1 MVADG
6 PLEAGAARSAPHVRV
21 AIDRSVLATNA
32 RTAQSTSLDLKA
44 TMREFAVSKT
54 WREDMPRKTTLAA
67 LWSIGLAATATPA
80 IAADVTPQRLVNARS
95 EPQNWLMIHHDY
107 DNSRHSSLKEINRD
121 TVKNLELKYTFSIGG
136 RSTGGIMR
144 GKEESTPLVDDGY
157 MYVTDTWSRV
167 MKFDVRSGTEAIP
180 LWRYDPKIRVSRTT
194 RGLAMYGNNVFLST
208 YDARLIAL
216 SRDSGE
222 VVWEVQAAAPT
233 DPKTGTPSK
242 TQAFS
247 GAPLAIK
254 TAGGRELLVQ
264 GESTGGSLGT
274 RSWIGGFD
282 IKTGELAWRTFTIP
296 APGEPGSETWKDN
309 HNAWRIGGASVWQT
323 ASYDPA
329 TNLLYFGTGD
339 AFPTFDPEYRPG
351 DNLYTASTL
360 AVDADTGKIVWF
372 FQETP
377 NEHWDFDTP
386 SPKML
391 YEVNLNGET
400 RKVVAN
406 FSRNGYY
413 YTLDR
418 NNDQFIR
425 ADQYQEKVTWTKGID
440 PKTGRPLDYDPAS
453 DVQRYAG
460 LGQRRGKPGQ
470 EACPWYN
477 GSPTFFPPTFD
488 ARRMIAYVSGAEGCS
503 GGTIVQTP
511 MDDKKDWVGL
521 RMCCQE
527 QGRATA
533 HGALWALDVR
543 TGKIV
548 GKTQYPAPNQSG
560 MLSTDGDLVFTG
572 HSTGRFSAYDADT
585 VKELWSFSLGTPI
598 TAPPMTFGVGGKQY
612 VAVVAGG
619 DA

>member
-1 MVADG
+1 
-6 PLEAGAARSAPHVRV
+6 
-21 AIDRSVLATNA
+21 
-32 RTAQSTSLDLKA
+32 
-44 TMREFAVSKT
+44 
-54 WREDMPRKTTLAA
+54 MPRNAVLTA
-67 LWSIGLAATATPA
+67 LSSIGLVAIAAPA
-80 IAADVTPQRLVNARS
+80 IAADVTPQRLINAKN

-121 TVKNLELKYTFSIGG
+121 TAKNLELKYTFSIGG
-136 RSTGGIMR
+136 RSTGGTMR

-167 MKFDVRSGTEAIP
+167 MKFDVRSGTEAVP

-194 RGLAMYGNNVFLST
+194 RGLAMYGNNIFLST

-216 SRDSGE
+216 SRETGE
-222 VVWEVQAAAPT
+222 VVWEVQAAAPM
-233 DPKTGTPSK
+233 DPQTGTPSK

-282 IKTGELAWRTFTIP
+282 IKTGALVWRTFTIP
-296 APGEPGSETWKDN
+296 APGEPGSETWKDS

-360 AVDADTGKIVWF
+360 AFDADTGKIAWY

-391 YEVNLNGET
+391 YEVTLNGER

-406 FSRNGYY
+406 FSRNGFY

-418 NNDQFIR
+418 ANGQFLR

-440 PKTGRPLDYDPAS
+440 PKTGKPVDYDPNV
-453 DVQRYAG
+453 DVQTYAG
-460 LGQRRGKPGQ
+460 IGVRRGKAGQ
-470 EACPWYN
+470 ELCPWWS
-477 GSPTFFPPTFD
+477 GAPTFFPPTYD
-488 ARRMIAYVSGAEGCS
+488 AKRMVAYVAAAEGCS
-503 GGTIVQTP
+503 AGTSIKTP
-511 MDDKKDWVGL
+511 MDENRDWVGQ
-521 RMCCQE
+521 RMCCFE
-527 QGRATA
+527 QGRTNV
-533 HGALWALDVR
+533 HGSLWAVDVR
-543 TGKIV
+543 TGNVIAKERF
-548 GKTQYPAPNQSG
+548 PLPNESG
-560 MLSTDGDLVFTG
+560 LLSTGGDLLFSGHHTG
-572 HSTGRFSAYDADT
+572 QFAAYDADT
-585 VKELWSFSLGTPI
+585 LKELWSFGLGTPI
-598 TAPPMTFGVGGKQY
+598 TAPPMSYSVNGKQY
-612 VAVVAGG
+612 IAVVAGG
-619 DA
+619 AGDMRGARLYQPSAVIAVFGL

>member
-1 MVADG
+1 
-6 PLEAGAARSAPHVRV
+6 
-21 AIDRSVLATNA
+21 
-32 RTAQSTSLDLKA
+32 
-44 TMREFAVSKT
+44 
-54 WREDMPRKTTLAA
+54 MPRRLSLAA
-67 LWSIGLAATATPA
+67 LPLVVAAALPA
-80 IAADVTPQRLVNARS
+80 AAADVTFERLRNAAS
-95 EPQNWLMIHHDY
+95 DPQNWLMTHHDY
-107 DNSRHSSLKEINRD
+107 DNSRHSVLKDINRD
-121 TVKNLELKYTFSIGG
+121 NVKGLELKFAFSIGG
-136 RSTGGIMR
+136 RATGGTMR
-144 GKEESTPLVDDGY
+144 GKEESTPLVEDGF

-167 MKFDVRSGTEAIP
+167 MKFDVRNGTEAIP

-194 RGLAMYGNNVFLST
+194 RGLAMYGNNVILST

-216 SRDSGE
+216 NRETGE
-222 VVWEVQAAAPT
+222 VVWEVQAAAPQ
-233 DPKTGTPSK
+233 DPRYGTPSK
-242 TQAFS
+242 TQGFS
-247 GAPLAIK
+247 APPVAIK
-254 TAGGRELLVQ
+254 TAGGRELVIQ

-274 RSWIGGFD
+274 RSWIGAFD
-282 IKTGELAWRTFTIP
+282 MASGQLVWRTFTIP
-296 APGEPGSETWKDN
+296 APGEPGHETWKDN
-309 HNAWRIGGASVWQT
+309 HNAWRIGGASVWQA
-323 ASYDPA
+323 ASFDPA

-351 DNLYTASTL
+351 DNLYTASTI
-360 AVDADTGKIVWF
+360 AVDADTGKIAWY

-391 YEVNLNGET
+391 YETTINGET

-406 FSRNGYY
+406 FSRNGFY
-413 YTLDR
+413 YTIDR
-418 NNDQFIR
+418 TNGQFIR
-425 ADQYQEKVTWTKGID
+425 ADQYQEKVNWTKGID
-440 PKTGRPLDYDPAS
+440 PKTGKPVDYDPTS

-460 LGQRRGKPGQ
+460 IGQRRGKPGQ

-488 ARRMIAYVSGAEGCS
+488 AKRMIAYVSGAEGCS
-503 GGTIVQTP
+503 GATTVKTP
-511 MDDKKDWVGL
+511 MDENKDWVGI

-533 HGALWALDVR
+533 HGALWAVDVR

-548 GKTQYPAPNQSG
+548 GKTQYPLPNQSG

-572 HSTGRFSAYDADT
+572 HSTGRFSAYDADS

-598 TAPPMTFGVGGKQY
+598 TAPPMTYRAGGKQY

-619 DA
+619 EEAMRGAALYQPSAFVAVFGLK

>member
-1 MVADG
+1 MVSQG
-6 PLEAGAARSAPHVRV
+6 R
-21 AIDRSVLATNA
+21 
-32 RTAQSTSLDLKA
+32 K
-44 TMREFAVSKT
+44 
-54 WREDMPRKTTLAA
+54 DMPRKTIVTILSSFSLAVV
-67 LWSIGLAATATPA
+67 AAPA
-80 IAADVTPQRLVNARS
+80 IAADVTSHRLMNAAS

-107 DNSRHSSLKEINRD
+107 DNSRHSSLKEIDRD
-121 TVKNLELKYTFSIGG
+121 TVKNLRLKYTFSIGG
-136 RSTGGIMR
+136 RSTGGTMR

-167 MKFDVRSGTEAIP
+167 MKFDVRSGMEAIP

-194 RGLAMYGNNVFLST
+194 RGLAMYGNNLFRST
-208 YDARLIAL
+208 YDARIIAL
-216 SRDSGE
+216 DRDNGE
-222 VVWEVQAAAPT
+222 VVWEVKAAAPM

-254 TAGGRELLVQ
+254 TAGGRELVVQ

-282 IKTGELAWRTFTIP
+282 IETGALVWRTFTIP

-323 ASYDPA
+323 ASYDPV

-360 AVDADTGKIVWF
+360 AVDGDTGKIVWF

-391 YEVNLNGET
+391 YETTINGET

-406 FSRNGYY
+406 FSRNGFY

-418 NNDQFIR
+418 ANGQFIR
-425 ADQYQEKVTWTKGID
+425 ADQYQEKVTWTRGID
-440 PKTGRPLDYDPAS
+440 PKTGKPVDYDPARA
-453 DVQRYAG
+453 VQLYAG
-460 LGQRRGKPGQ
+460 IGTLRNKPGQ
-470 EACPWYN
+470 ESCPWWG
-477 GSPTFFPPTFD
+477 GSPTFFPPAFD
-488 ARRMIAYVSGAEGCS
+488 AKRMIAYVAGAEGCT
-503 GGTIVQTP
+503 GGYIIKSP
-511 MDDKKDWVGL
+511 MDETKDWVGQ

-527 QGRATA
+527 VGRSVA
-533 HGALWALDVR
+533 HGALWALDAR
-543 TGKIV
+543 TGKV
-548 GKTQYPAPNQSG
+548 VAKEQFPNPTESG
-560 MLSTDGDLVFTG
+560 MLSTAGDLLFTG
-572 HSTGRFSAYDADT
+572 HRDGRLAAYDADSL
-585 VKELWSFSLGTPI
+585 KELWRFSLGTPI
-598 TAPPMTFGVGGKQY
+598 TAPPMSYGVG
-612 VAVVAGG
+612 
-619 DA
+619 

>member
-1 MVADG
+1 
-6 PLEAGAARSAPHVRV
+6 
-21 AIDRSVLATNA
+21 
-32 RTAQSTSLDLKA
+32 
-44 TMREFAVSKT
+44 
-54 WREDMPRKTTLAA
+54 MPRNIILAA
-67 LWSIGLAATATPA
+67 LWSIGLVAIAPA
-80 IAADVTPQRLVNARS
+80 IAADVTPQRLVNAS
-95 EPQNWLMIHHDY
+95 DEPQNWLMIHHDY
-107 DNSRHSSLKEINRD
+107 DNSRHSSLQEINRD
-121 TVKNLELKYTFSIGG
+121 TVKNLELQYAFSIGG

-144 GKEESTPLVDDGY
+144 GKEESTPLVEDGY

-167 MKFDVRSGTEAIP
+167 MKFDVRSGTQAIP

-194 RGLAMYGNNVFLST
+194 RGLAMYGNNIFLSS

-216 SRDSGE
+216 NRDTGE

-247 GAPLAIK
+247 GAPLA
-254 TAGGRELLVQ
+254 
-264 GESTGGSLGT
+264 
-274 RSWIGGFD
+274 

-391 YEVNLNGET
+391 YETTINGET

-406 FSRNGYY
+406 FSRNGFY

-418 NNDQFIR
+418 ASGQFIR

-440 PKTGRPLDYDPAS
+440 PKTGKPLDYDPAS

-460 LGQRRGKPGQ
+460 VGQRRGKPGQ
-470 EACPWYN
+470 ESCPWFN

-488 ARRMIAYVSGAEGCS
+488 AKRMIAYVSGAEGCS

-511 MDDKKDWVGL
+511 MDEKKDWVGL

-560 MLSTDGDLVFTG
+560 MLSTEGDLVFTG

-598 TAPPMTFGVGGKQY
+598 TAPPMTFGVGGQQY

-619 DA
+619 DAGLRGAVLYQPSAFVAVFGLP